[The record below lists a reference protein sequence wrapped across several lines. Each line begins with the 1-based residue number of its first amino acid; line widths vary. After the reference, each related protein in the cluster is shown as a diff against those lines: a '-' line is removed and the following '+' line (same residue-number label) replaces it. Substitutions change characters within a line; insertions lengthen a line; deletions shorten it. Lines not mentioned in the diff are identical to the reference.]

1 MVKADEEKKEGV
13 NDEKSSV
20 EKEKCDKGFE
30 NLVQAVTLGGR
41 FTIGVETHK
50 YVKECVNDE
59 KPSVE
64 KSEQSF

>member
-1 MVKADEEKKEGV
+1 MRSLLWRERNVT
-13 NDEKSSV
+13 
-20 EKEKCDKGFE
+20 KGFE